1 VLLKDILEAQ
11 SSKSTSSNTSN
22 NTNGKMSRISNTK
35 RRKKKN
41 GSDDGTGTMIQMNM
55 QELYKLESSYTI
67 DSADFQ
73 WDGPGHEGKE
83 ISSPLREQEAKEEVV
98 THRTE
103 KKVSPATPEKVS
115 PATPV
120 AKAKKTDP
128 SPTASQTTTNKNAN
142 AKTTTNESPK
152 KKVNPFAKREASPRT
167 STMPGFGDRR
177 SSQRHQSFRD
187 GLDIA
192 KRSNHQMASKIHKV
206 LHTEKEIKKRRKD
219 NSIAMYEGSA
229 SVPDSLIAF
238 AQEIHMVSCNKDDL
252 LCI

>member
-1 VLLKDILEAQ
+1 
-11 SSKSTSSNTSN
+11 
-22 NTNGKMSRISNTK
+22 
-35 RRKKKN
+35 
-41 GSDDGTGTMIQMNM
+41 MNM

-83 ISSPLREQEAKEEVV
+83 ISSPPHEQEAKEQVV
-98 THRTE
+98 THHAE
-103 KKVSPATPEKVS
+103 KKVTPSTPE
-115 PATPV
+115 
-120 AKAKKTDP
+120 AKAKRADP
-128 SPTASQTTTNKNAN
+128 SPASSQTAPNATTNA
-142 AKTTTNESPK
+142 TTNESPK

-206 LHTEKEIKKRRKD
+206 LHTEKEIKKRRKE

-238 AQEIHMVSCNKDDL
+238 ASEIHMVSGEDRGFDL
-252 LCI
+252 LFIWHVIWKV